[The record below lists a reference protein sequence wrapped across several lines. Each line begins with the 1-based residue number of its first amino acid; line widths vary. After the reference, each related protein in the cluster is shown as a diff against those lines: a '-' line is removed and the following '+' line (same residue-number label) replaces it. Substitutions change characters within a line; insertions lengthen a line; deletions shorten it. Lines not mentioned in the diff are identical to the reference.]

1 VRKKILSSFENWL
14 KKSGN
19 YNNVKIEEIIYGVEA
34 IYVLVTRTI
43 LFLIINIFL
52 GTLKEFFLFLFFY
65 SIIRS
70 FSYGFHAKS
79 SFVCIILSSFGFVL
93 VPYLSKFVVFSLEFK
108 IFFLIISLISF
119 ILWSPADTEN
129 KPIVSKALRLKLKIA
144 SIIVLLLYSIII
156 IKFDSSLLLLILILQ
171 SIFISP
177 IMYYLFNTK
186 YRNYLSYGLNN

>member
-1 VRKKILSSFENWL
+1 MRKKILSSFENWL

-177 IMYYLFNTK
+177 IMYYLFNSK

>member
-1 VRKKILSSFENWL
+1 MRKKILSSFENWL

-186 YRNYLSYGLNN
+186 YRNYLSYRLNN

>member
-1 VRKKILSSFENWL
+1 MRKKILSSFENWL

>member
-1 VRKKILSSFENWL
+1 MRKKILSSFENWL

-34 IYVLVTRTI
+34 IYVLITRTI

>member
-1 VRKKILSSFENWL
+1 MRKKILSSFENWL

-19 YNNVKIEEIIYGVEA
+19 YNNVKIEEIIYGVDA

-93 VPYLSKFVVFSLEFK
+93 VPYLSNFVVFSLEFK

>member
-1 VRKKILSSFENWL
+1 MRKKILSSFENWL

-177 IMYYLFNTK
+177 IIYYLFNKSTETI
-186 YRNYLSYGLNN
+186 

>member
-1 VRKKILSSFENWL
+1 MV

-129 KPIVSKALRLKLKIA
+129 KPIVNKALRLKLKIA

>member
-1 VRKKILSSFENWL
+1 MRKKILSSFENWL

-93 VPYLSKFVVFSLEFK
+93 IPYLSKFVVFSLEFK

>member
-1 VRKKILSSFENWL
+1 MV

-19 YNNVKIEEIIYGVEA
+19 YNVKIEIIYGVEA

>member
-1 VRKKILSSFENWL
+1 MV

-93 VPYLSKFVVFSLEFK
+93 VPYLSKFIVFSLEFK
-108 IFFLIISLISF
+108 IFF
-119 ILWSPADTEN
+119 
-129 KPIVSKALRLKLKIA
+129 
-144 SIIVLLLYSIII
+144 
-156 IKFDSSLLLLILILQ
+156 
-171 SIFISP
+171 
-177 IMYYLFNTK
+177 
-186 YRNYLSYGLNN
+186 

>member
-1 VRKKILSSFENWL
+1 MRKKILSSFENLL